1 MFDKDKNEN
10 IGIKKTSSALIRA
23 AFLVNEYRKMIEE
36 RREER

>member
-10 IGIKKTSSALIRA
+10 IGIKKTSSLTRA
-23 AFLVNEYRKMIEE
+23 ALLVNEYREMIEE

>member
-10 IGIKKTSSALIRA
+10 IGDRKSSALIRA
-23 AFLVNEYRKMIEE
+23 ALLVNEYREMIEE